1 MQHFAVFEDLHHN
14 LVPQHYLYQAQF
26 SLNTMLCPQEPNA
39 RCHVGAILAEM
50 DALFIECMQQLQ
62 KITLIT

>member
-1 MQHFAVFEDLHHN
+1 MQHFAVLEDLH
-14 LVPQHYLYQAQF
+14 PQHHLYQAQF
-26 SLNTMLCPQEPNA
+26 SLNAMLCPQELNA

-50 DALFIECMQQLQ
+50 DALFIERIQQLQ